1 MRQLKS
7 KSYAALSAS
16 SVGAEFRVSR
26 NRQIG
31 TLSGLLSLC
40 LVLWILSPYFLT
52 LSNLINIAEQTSII
66 AVVAAGMTFVIIT
79 AGIDLSVGSVLA
91 FSGVV
96 MASSLAAGR
105 PAFVAL
111 MIGLAVGLVCGI
123 GNGALISIGRLPPFI
138 ATLGM
143 MSIARG
149 AALVFTQGRPISGF
163 SETFRSIATT
173 DVLRVPFPVII
184 MTAVYVVSH
193 LVLTR
198 TKLGRYAYAIG
209 GNETAA
215 LLSGVN
221 VPLYKTMVY
230 GLSGICS
237 ALAAVLLTARL
248 NSAQPIAGIMY
259 ELDAIA
265 AVVIG
270 GTSLMGGEGTVS
282 GTLTGALII
291 GVLRNGLN
299 LLAVSSFIQQI
310 VIGSVIVVAVLLDT
324 LLKRRE
330 K

>member
-1 MRQLKS
+1 M
-7 KSYAALSAS
+7 
-16 SVGAEFRVSR
+16 GAEFRISR

-40 LVLWILSPYFLT
+40 FVLWILSPYFLT
-52 LSNLINIAEQTSII
+52 VSNLLNIAEQTSII

-105 PAFVAL
+105 SIPLAL
-111 MIGLAVGLVCGI
+111 AIGLSVGLVCGI
-123 GNGALISIGRLPPFI
+123 GNGVLISVGRLPPFI

-149 AALVFTQGRPISGF
+149 AALMFTQGRPISGF
-163 SETFRSIATT
+163 SETFRSIAST
-173 DVLRVPFPVII
+173 DVLGVPFPVIVMI
-184 MTAVYVVSH
+184 GVYFVSH
-193 LVLTR
+193 LVLAR

-215 LLSGVN
+215 HLSGVN
-221 VPLYKTMVY
+221 VRLYKTAVY
-230 GLSGICS
+230 GLSGMCS

-270 GTSLMGGEGTVS
+270 GTSLMGGEGTVA
-282 GTLTGALII
+282 GTLIGALII

-310 VIGSVIVVAVLLDT
+310 VIGSVIVIAVLLDT
-324 LLKRRE
+324 FFKRR
-330 K
+330 

>member
-1 MRQLKS
+1 M
-7 KSYAALSAS
+7 
-16 SVGAEFRVSR
+16 GAEFRISR
-26 NRQIG
+26 TRQIG

-40 LVLWILSPYFLT
+40 FVLWILSPYFLT
-52 LSNLINIAEQTSII
+52 VSNLLNIAEQTSII

-105 PAFVAL
+105 SIPLAL
-111 MIGLAVGLVCGI
+111 AIGLAAGLLCGI
-123 GNGALISIGRLPPFI
+123 GNGVLISIGRLPPFI

-149 AALVFTQGRPISGF
+149 AALMFTQGRPISGF
-163 SETFRSIATT
+163 SETFRSIANT
-173 DVLRVPFPVII
+173 DVLRVPFPVIVMI
-184 MTAVYVVSH
+184 GVYVVSH
-193 LVLTR
+193 LVLAR

-215 LLSGVN
+215 HLSGVN
-221 VPLYKTMVY
+221 VRLYKTAVY
-230 GLSGICS
+230 ALSGMCS

-248 NSAQPIAGIMY
+248 NSAQPIAGINY

-282 GTLTGALII
+282 GTLIGALII

-310 VIGSVIVVAVLLDT
+310 VIGSVIVIAVLLDT
-324 LLKRRE
+324 FFKRRG

>member
-1 MRQLKS
+1 M
-7 KSYAALSAS
+7 
-16 SVGAEFRVSR
+16 GAEFRISR

-40 LVLWILSPYFLT
+40 FVLWILSPYFLT
-52 LSNLINIAEQTSII
+52 VSNLLNVAEQTSII

-105 PAFVAL
+105 SIPLAL
-111 MIGLAVGLVCGI
+111 TIGLSVGLVCGI
-123 GNGALISIGRLPPFI
+123 GNGVLISVGRLPPFI

-149 AALVFTQGRPISGF
+149 AALMFTQGRPISGF
-163 SETFRSIATT
+163 SETFRSIAST
-173 DVLRVPFPVII
+173 DVLRVPFPVIVMI
-184 MTAVYVVSH
+184 GVYFVSH
-193 LVLTR
+193 LVLAR

-215 LLSGVN
+215 HLSGVN
-221 VPLYKTMVY
+221 VRLYKTAVY
-230 GLSGICS
+230 GLSGMCS

-270 GTSLMGGEGTVS
+270 GTSLMGGEGTVA
-282 GTLTGALII
+282 GTLIGALII

-310 VIGSVIVVAVLLDT
+310 VIGSVIVIAVLLDT
-324 LLKRRE
+324 FFKRR
-330 K
+330 

>member
-1 MRQLKS
+1 ML
-7 KSYAALSAS
+7 
-16 SVGAEFRVSR
+16 
-26 NRQIG
+26 
-31 TLSGLLSLC
+31 GLC
-40 LVLWILSPYFLT
+40 GVLWILSPYFLT
-52 LSNLINIAEQTSII
+52 VSNLLNIAEQTSII

-79 AGIDLSVGSVLA
+79 AGIDLSVGSLLA

-105 PAFVAL
+105 SIPLAL
-111 MIGLAVGLVCGI
+111 TIGLLVGLACGI
-123 GNGALISIGRLPPFI
+123 GNGVLISIGRLPPFI

-149 AALVFTQGRPISGF
+149 AALLFTQGRPISGF

-173 DVLRVPFPVII
+173 DVLRVPFPVIVMI
-184 MTAVYVVSH
+184 AVYAISH
-193 LVLTR
+193 LILTR

-209 GNETAA
+209 GNETTAY
-215 LLSGVN
+215 LSGVN
-221 VPLYKTMVY
+221 VRLYKTAVY
-230 GLSGICS
+230 GLSGMCS

-248 NSAQPIAGIMY
+248 NSAQPIAGINY

-282 GTLTGALII
+282 GTLIGALII

-310 VIGSVIVVAVLLDT
+310 VIGSVIVTAVLLDT
-324 LLKRRE
+324 FFKRG
-330 K
+330 KK

>member
-1 MRQLKS
+1 M
-7 KSYAALSAS
+7 
-16 SVGAEFRVSR
+16 GAEFRISR

-40 LVLWILSPYFLT
+40 FVLWILSPYFLT
-52 LSNLINIAEQTSII
+52 VSNLLNIAEQTSII

-105 PAFVAL
+105 SIPLAL
-111 MIGLAVGLVCGI
+111 AIGLSVGLVCGI
-123 GNGALISIGRLPPFI
+123 GNGVLISVGRLPPFI

-149 AALVFTQGRPISGF
+149 AALMFTQGRPISGF
-163 SETFRSIATT
+163 SETFRSIAST
-173 DVLRVPFPVII
+173 DVLGVPFPVIVMI
-184 MTAVYVVSH
+184 GVYLVSH
-193 LVLTR
+193 LVLAR

-215 LLSGVN
+215 HLSGVN
-221 VPLYKTMVY
+221 VRLYKTAVY
-230 GLSGICS
+230 GLSGMCS

-270 GTSLMGGEGTVS
+270 GTSLMGGEGTVA
-282 GTLTGALII
+282 GTLIGALII

-310 VIGSVIVVAVLLDT
+310 VIGSVIVIAVLLDT
-324 LLKRRE
+324 FFKRR
-330 K
+330 

>member
-1 MRQLKS
+1 M
-7 KSYAALSAS
+7 
-16 SVGAEFRVSR
+16 GAEFRISR

-40 LVLWILSPYFLT
+40 FVLWILSPYFLT
-52 LSNLINIAEQTSII
+52 VSNLLNIAEQTSII

-105 PAFVAL
+105 SIPLAL
-111 MIGLAVGLVCGI
+111 MVGLAVGLVCGI
-123 GNGALISIGRLPPFI
+123 GNGVLISIGRLPPFI

-163 SETFRSIATT
+163 SETFRSIANT
-173 DVLRVPFPVII
+173 DVLRVPFPVIVMI
-184 MTAVYVVSH
+184 GVYVVSH
-193 LVLTR
+193 LVLAR

-215 LLSGVN
+215 HLSGVN
-221 VPLYKTMVY
+221 VRLYKTAVY

-282 GTLTGALII
+282 GTLIGALII

-310 VIGSVIVVAVLLDT
+310 VIGSVIVIAVLLDT
-324 LLKRRE
+324 FFKRRE

>member
-1 MRQLKS
+1 M
-7 KSYAALSAS
+7 
-16 SVGAEFRVSR
+16 GAEFRISR

-40 LVLWILSPYFLT
+40 CVLWILSPYFLT
-52 LSNLINIAEQTSII
+52 VSNLLNIAEQTSII

-91 FSGVV
+91 FAGVV
-96 MASSLAAGR
+96 MASALAAGR
-105 PAFVAL
+105 SIPLAL
-111 MIGLAVGLVCGI
+111 AIGLSVGLVCGI
-123 GNGALISIGRLPPFI
+123 GNGVLISVGRLPPFI

-149 AALVFTQGRPISGF
+149 AALMFTQGRPISGF
-163 SETFRSIATT
+163 SETFRSIAST
-173 DVLRVPFPVII
+173 DVLRVPFPVIVMI
-184 MTAVYVVSH
+184 GVYFVSH
-193 LVLTR
+193 LVLAR

-215 LLSGVN
+215 HLSGVN
-221 VPLYKTMVY
+221 VRLYKTAVY
-230 GLSGICS
+230 GLSGMCS

-248 NSAQPIAGIMY
+248 NSAQPIAGINY

-270 GTSLMGGEGTVS
+270 GTSLMGGEGAVS
-282 GTLTGALII
+282 GTLIGALII

-299 LLAVSSFIQQI
+299 ILAVSSFIQQI
-310 VIGSVIVVAVLLDT
+310 VIGSVIVIAVLLDT
-324 LLKRRE
+324 FFKRRG